1 MDSLRDRHILLG
13 VSGGIAAYK
22 ACELVRLLRR
32 AGAEVQVVTTAAA
45 ERFVTALSLQALSGR
60 PVRRDL
66 FDEGAEA
73 AMGHIEL
80 ARWADAIL
88 VAPATADL
96 MARLAQ
102 GRADDLL
109 TTLCLASETPL
120 LLAPAMNRAMWEH
133 PATQDN
139 AALLRRRGVAL
150 LGPEAGE
157 QACGETG
164 EGRMREPADLIADL
178 ARRFENGSLA
188 GLSVLVSAGPTREPI
203 DPVRYLGNRSSG
215 RMGYA
220 LARAARKAGARV
232 TLVSGPVA
240 LPSPHGVRVIP
251 VETALEMREAVL
263 AEAGS
268 ADVFIATA
276 AVADYRVAEPLAH
289 KHKRTQGPLRL
300 ELVQNPDILAEVAAL
315 PDGPFTLGFAAET
328 DDLERHAREKLERKG
343 VDMIAANRVGPG
355 LGFGTADNA
364 LEVFWR
370 GGHASLPRQ
379 GKDRLARALIR
390 LLARQLG
397 RETDSPLS
405 SLSHAQD

>member
-32 AGAEVQVVTTAAA
+32 AGAEVQVVMTAAA
-45 ERFVTALSLQALSGR
+45 ERFVTPLSLQALSGR

-80 ARWADAIL
+80 ACWADAIL

-109 TTLCLASETPL
+109 TTLSLASEAPL

-164 EGRMREPADLIADL
+164 EGRMREPIDLLADL

-220 LARAARKAGARV
+220 LARAAREAGARV

-240 LPSPHGVRVIP
+240 LEPPRGVRVIP

-263 AEAGS
+263 AEADS

-276 AVADYRVAEPLAH
+276 AVADYRVAEPLPN
-289 KHKRTQGPLRL
+289 KHKRAQGPLRL
-300 ELVQNPDILAEVAAL
+300 ELVQNPDILAEVAVL
-315 PDGPFTLGFAAET
+315 PNGPFTLGFAAET

-343 VDMIAANRVGPG
+343 VDMIAANRVGSG

-370 GGHASLPRQ
+370 GGHTSLPRQ
-379 GKDRLARALIR
+379 GKDRLARALIQ

-397 RETDSPLS
+397 RETDSSLS
-405 SLSHAQD
+405 SLPHAQD